1 MKAPLEPI
9 PKETALLVKQAAS
22 GSGNNA
28 DDSAFAR
35 LSSYQADKVYPWLL
49 GVSITISAVLCWLYV
64 TKPVILISDSSSPG
78 QSQAMVSNKDSAKG
92 LLNGSEAGRSS
103 HGKAALVP
111 SDNGLPESSSAMNH
125 SADSTSLAHLPHNG
139 QSPHTRNPAMLAKS
153 HAGAIGSPFFL
164 GWESTNLKVQHILSV
179 DAGGGEL
186 EKIVLN
192 VPVLYQTRTLRWTAE
207 DITKARSVMTRLME
221 YERNLNQL
229 RGEAQSILKDW
240 NQILQTTAPTVAL
253 RADSPTLPYNHGNS
267 SEPESLPDSSSAIK
281 LEQ

>member
-28 DDSAFAR
+28 DDSVFAK

-64 TKPVILISDSSSPG
+64 TKPVILKSDLSSVS
-78 QSQAMVSNKDSAKG
+78 QSQAMVSSKGSAEG
-92 LLNGSEAGRSS
+92 PLRGSGAGKSA
-103 HGKAALVP
+103 HGKATLVP
-111 SDNGLPESSSAMNH
+111 SDSNLPGSSSGMNR
-125 SADSTSLAHLPHNG
+125 SAGSTSPAHLPHNG
-139 QSPHTRNPAMLAKS
+139 QSPRTINPAMLAKS

-179 DAGGGEL
+179 DAGGGTL

-192 VPVLYQTRTLRWTAE
+192 VPVLYKTRTLRWTAE
-207 DITKARSVMTRLME
+207 DITKARSVMKRLME

-229 RGEAQSILKDW
+229 RGEAQNILKDW
-240 NQILQTTAPTVAL
+240 NEILETTAPTVAL
-253 RADSPTLPYNHGNS
+253 RADSPTLPYNHGNG
-267 SEPESLPDSSSAIK
+267 SEPKSLPDGSSAIK